1 MYRYASVFVAAGL
14 LFSSCATTKPKDLR
28 VRVEYSKTVNWSEMN
43 GFRLA
48 SSPSETSHT
57 RYKKLEGTVSKILI
71 EELTA
76 RGYERIEN
84 GTTHFR
90 VAFDLVFR
98 GDKRPSDG
106 ASPYGS
112 DATPGSVKGAG
123 QVSHLTIKML
133 DPGTS
138 QILWEG
144 TVTGFAVDLI
154 SPESELR
161 KAVWRLLAEF
171 PPITG

>member
-1 MYRYASVFVAAGL
+1 MYRYASVFVAASL
-14 LFSSCATTKPKDLR
+14 LCISCATTKPKDLR
-28 VRVEYSKTVNWSEMN
+28 VRVEYPKTVNWSEMN

-48 SSPSETSHT
+48 SAPSATSHT

-84 GTTHFR
+84 GSTDFR

-98 GDKRPSDG
+98 GDKRPSEG

-112 DATPGSVKGAG
+112 EPTPGSVKGAG
-123 QVSHLTIKML
+123 QVSHLTVKML
-133 DPGTS
+133 DPGSS
-138 QILWEG
+138 QILWQG

-154 SPESELR
+154 SPEPELR